1 MGSILISV
9 LFSVGIVLIVKGGD
23 WFVDG
28 AVWAAEITR
37 IPKFI
42 IGATIISV
50 ATPCRRS
57 SCPPSPPWRDTAFWC
72 LR

>member
-1 MGSILISV
+1 MYF
-9 LFSVGIVLIVKGGD
+9 LFVIGIVLIVNGGD

-28 AVWAAEITR
+28 AVWIAEVTK

-50 ATPCRRS
+50 ATTLPEIIVS
-57 SCPPSPPWRDTAFWC
+57 TIAAIEGLFCPYPQDT
-72 LR
+72 R